1 MTSPTT
7 RAAFDVGH
15 IHCVAMNDGTLQYPP
30 AWFFSNVSAE
40 QIESG
45 LRAHHLPTSHVES
58 PYTCLLVRTGK
69 HEILIDTG
77 AGGLAPTTGQL
88 TSQLAS
94 EGLRPEQITHVL
106 LTHGHPDHIGG
117 VLNAEGKRAFPNA
130 QYLMSKKEWDFWTN
144 SPSLNGTS
152 LDAFMR
158 QLLTSSAEKNLPPL
172 TEHIELLE
180 GENEI
185 VPGISVV
192 PAPGHTPGHLA
203 VTIAS
208 GQTQFLHMSDAV
220 LHPLHLENPSWR
232 PIFDLDAEVA
242 AKSRQRLLDR
252 AANDRIKVLAYHF
265 AFPGM
270 GRIES
275 RGTAWKWLAD

>member
-1 MTSPTT
+1 
-7 RAAFDVGH
+7 
-15 IHCVAMNDGTLQYPP
+15 
-30 AWFFSNVSAE
+30 
-40 QIESG
+40 
-45 LRAHHLPTSHVES
+45 
-58 PYTCLLVRTGK
+58 
-69 HEILIDTG
+69 
-77 AGGLAPTTGQL
+77 
-88 TSQLAS
+88 
-94 EGLRPEQITHVL
+94 VL